1 MHRAFTPGE
10 RFGII
15 DSCNICPAEL
25 TSPTRQEVMNM
36 DKFLKTLKQHIAEH
50 PPNFGDGDSILT
62 MLYEC
67 HNENNPY
74 DNEQIRADFNELYQQ
89 MNGMQLR
96 EMDQIIY
103 PVCKLC
109 RDHERAGFIEGLR
122 LGVLLAQE
130 VAP

>member
-1 MHRAFTPGE
+1 MKTVLE
-10 RFGII
+10 
-15 DSCNICPAEL
+15 
-25 TSPTRQEVMNM
+25 
-36 DKFLKTLKQHIAEH
+36 TLKAHIEQH
-50 PPNFGDGDSILT
+50 PPSYGEAASVLA

-67 HNENNPY
+67 HNECNPY

-89 MNGMQLR
+89 MNGMPLR
-96 EMDQIIY
+96 EMDNIVY

-109 RDHERAGFIEGLR
+109 RDHDKAGFIEGIR